1 MVGLEY
7 YQSSSNTSEYTV

>member
-7 YQSSSNTSEYTV
+7 YKHY